1 MSNFATPRTVAPLS
15 MGFPRQEHYSELP
28 FLRTQELN
36 LGLLHCRQ
44 ILYHWSL
51 NIKRLSFIK
60 ESHMPQGKEFSTF
73 LCVGRC
79 KSLSSLK
86 SFLSCASKSFF
97 QSKFLS
103 AYCREYCSLMAA
115 RSQVLFSFLS
125 ALRAQKST
133 FGGLDI
139 FLYRY
144 GRKYSFSPK
153 SLQMVIAAMKLK
165 DAYSL
170 EEKL

>member
-1 MSNFATPRTVAPLS
+1 
-15 MGFPRQEHYSELP
+15 MGWGWGEGESGYLEVCNKGQVIWTWKV
-28 FLRTQELN
+28 FL
-36 LGLLHCRQ
+36 
-44 ILYHWSL
+44 W
-51 NIKRLSFIK
+51 IK
-60 ESHMPQGKEFSTF
+60 ENQISQVKKFSTF

-170 EEKL
+170 EEKLWPT